1 MHKFPITTLAAL
13 LIFPLSTQALDAFSF
28 GFTVEPKRQEG
39 QMTDTGS
46 KIITDEQW
54 AYEVTV
60 ENRCFRDL
68 ENMEIQYIVFMKP
81 VVPGQKMI
89 AGHIKL
95 KRKSGSTPVALLKNC
110 EKFSFVT
117 ESMRLKGSRLMKG
130 SYKNGA
136 NRWAKDDL
144 KGLWMRLFL
153 DGKQVAEYADP
164 SALTG
169 SEPWAEP
176 VRKKKSV
183 K

>member
-1 MHKFPITTLAAL
+1 MRKFQIAVFAAL
-13 LIFPLSTQALDAFSF
+13 LTSPLSTLASDTVSF
-28 GFTVEPKRQEG
+28 GFTVEPKRLDG
-39 QMTDTGS
+39 QMLDTGS

-81 VVPGQKMI
+81 TIPGQKMI
-89 AGHIKL
+89 AGHVKL
-95 KRKSGSTPVALLKNC
+95 RRKTGSAPVALLKNC
-110 EKFSFVT
+110 GKFSFFT
-117 ESMRLKGSRLMKG
+117 ESVRLKGSRLMSG

-144 KGLWMRLFL
+144 KGLWVRLFL

-164 SALTG
+164 VTIIG
-169 SEPWAEP
+169 SEPWNEP
-176 VRKKKSV
+176 GRMKKSV